1 MTRNEIIEKVKV
13 DMDEYTPENVSVPYE
28 DLISP
33 AMDESAR
40 DILLASPL
48 HLLVA
53 STIPLSGGTP
63 VVSRIA
69 YSNDKAFITVPSDFL
84 RLYEIRF
91 PLWKRAVRK
100 ALTPED
106 DQYKIQENE
115 YIKSGYG
122 RPTVTVVRTS
132 INGGSVDKYFECA
145 KVLSG
150 AVPSVATYVKT
161 DLPENLPD
169 IFKDAISWLTASKL
183 FKILE
188 YAENS
193 KACMEQFA
201 NSMALIVK

>member
-1 MTRNEIIEKVKV
+1 MTRAEIEVKVKV
-13 DMDEYTPENVSVPYE
+13 NMDEYTPTGVSVPYE

-53 STIPLSGGTP
+53 TNIPLTIGSP
-63 VVSRIA
+63 AVSQVS
-69 YSNDKAFITVPSDFL
+69 YSNDKAYIKVPSNYL
-84 RLYEIRF
+84 RLYEVKF
-91 PLWKRAVRK
+91 PLWKKAVRQP
-100 ALTPED
+100 LTTED
-106 DQYKIQENE
+106 EKYKIQENE

-122 RPTVTVVRTS
+122 RPTVTIVRTS

-150 AVPSVATYVKT
+150 AVPSIATYVKS

-169 IFKDAISWLTASKL
+169 IFLDAISWLTASKL
-183 FKILE
+183 FNILE
-188 YAENS
+188 YLENS
-193 KACMEQFA
+193 KACMSQFA
-201 NSMALIVK
+201 NSMALLTK